1 MPIFKINKSS
11 LSLIKEVEIR
21 LEKDLQRLTEDNLK
35 VIFNFDFISSEFALH
50 NFRIDTLAFN
60 QETKSF
66 VIIEY
71 KRDKSFS
78 VVDQGYAYLSL
89 MLNNK
94 ADFILEYNEKTNG
107 NLRKD
112 QVDWTQSRVIFLAQ
126 SFTTY
131 QQNAINF
138 RDLPI
143 ELWEVSRYD
152 NEILLYNQLKSPNS
166 NESINTISKNKT
178 IENVSKEVK
187 VYTLD
192 DYKSRADQEGWE
204 LLIKLREEI
213 LNICDDIKEGFTP
226 EYIKYFVNTT
236 FTAVHIRKKWLV
248 IELKVNENKFNDPK
262 GLAKDISNRNWTV
275 TREMK
280 IDNIDN
286 LNYAVGLIKQAYQT
300 QK

>member
-1 MPIFKINKSS
+1 MPIFKIDNHKFI
-11 LSLIKEVEIR
+11 LIKEIDIK
-21 LEKDLQRLTEDNLK
+21 LEKELQTVTENNLK
-35 VIFNFDFISSEFALH
+35 LIFGFDFVSSEFALH
-50 NFRIDTLAFN
+50 GFRIDTLAFSP
-60 QETKSF
+60 ETKSF

-94 ADFILEYNEKTNG
+94 ADFILEYNEKN
-107 NLRKD
+107 NNSLRKD

-143 ELWEVSRYD
+143 ELWEVSKYD
-152 NEILLYNQLKSPNS
+152 NNTFLYNQLKSPNS
-166 NESINTISKNKT
+166 NESINTVSKNKT

-187 VYTLD
+187 VYTFD
-192 DYKSRADQEGWE
+192 DYKLRADKEGLE
-204 LLIKLREEI
+204 LLIKLREQI
-213 LNICDDIKEGFTP
+213 LNISDDIKEGFTP

-236 FTAVHIRKKWLV
+236 FVVVHIRKKWLI
-248 IELKVNENKFNDPK
+248 IELRVNEDNFNDPK
-262 GLAKDISNRNWTV
+262 GLAKDISNRNWTT

-280 IDNIDN
+280 IDSIDSI
-286 LNYAVGLIKQAYQT
+286 NYAVGLIEQAYQT